1 MKDTKRSKRRSS
13 GPLKMAAVII
23 IILTTGLLIGGCG
36 CALKQIIDQATVTV
50 RGLAAAN
57 ELNQKAGEGYDVRQ
71 ARAIWLEALDAYN
84 NGDYAATNK
93 YIDEVYEALTNL
105 EKVAERVYY
114 QSSDGL
120 TVSGL
125 LFCPTEGEAP
135 WPTIIVN
142 HAGLGTAGD
151 FSDVALLVRDQGYL
165 VFNPDYR
172 GSGESQGHHEL
183 AKGEVDDVI
192 YAIEYLKSQGL
203 VEDDRVGLYGQSH
216 GASVALI
223 AAGRYPGIKAVVAEA
238 GFSDAVGLYDNAVDS
253 NDPAVE
259 PLIDQVLPIIG
270 GTPQEVPGE
279 YAVRSPINYVD
290 SVQAAVL
297 LIHGEQDPLIPVDQ
311 AYSLY
316 EALQAAGKTVELK
329 IYPDEAHCVNDPA
342 GRAEVWEMM
351 FAWFEKYV

>member
-1 MKDTKRSKRRSS
+1 M
-13 GPLKMAAVII
+13 KMAVAVLV
-23 IILTTGLLIGGCG
+23 ILTVGLLIGGCG

-57 ELNQKAGEGYDVRQ
+57 EVSQKANEGYDVRQ
-71 ARAIWLEALDAYN
+71 ARAIWLQALDAYN
-84 NGDYAATNK
+84 NGDYAAANQH
-93 YIDEVYEALTNL
+93 IDEVYDALADL

-125 LFCPTEGEAP
+125 LFRPAEGEPP

-151 FSDVALLVRDQGYL
+151 FSDVALIIRDRGYL

-172 GSGESQGHHEL
+172 GSGESQGQHEL

-192 YAIEYLKSQGL
+192 SAIEYLKSQGL

-238 GFSDAVGLYDNAVDS
+238 GFSDAVGIYENAVNS
-253 NDPAVE
+253 SDPAAG
-259 PLIDQVLPIIG
+259 PLMDQLLPLIG
-270 GTPQEVPGE
+270 GTPEEVPEE

-290 SVQAAVL
+290 SMQAAVL

-316 EALQAAGKTVELK
+316 EALRAAGKTVELK

-342 GRAEVWEMM
+342 GRAEVWELM
-351 FAWFEKYV
+351 FAWFEKYL